1 MSTPVP
7 RPRRSRS
14 AAVLGVLLA
23 GVALRPAA
31 AAPPVF
37 LDPEDIRPGMRATVR
52 TVLQGT
58 AITDLTV
65 EILSVVHSTGPGQD
79 LILARAL
86 GEPLESQGV
95 SQGMSGSPAY
105 VDGKLLGAVST
116 AWSFAKEPLLG
127 ITPAR
132 QMQAE
137 AARSAQDASPPAKP
151 GPRATPL
158 DPRRAP
164 PAPAADRRGM
174 APIGAPLVL
183 SGFDS
188 RVVAL
193 AADWLS
199 PWGFTV
205 TEGGTA
211 GRTQK
216 GGAIEPGAT
225 LGVRLAGGD
234 VDMTAIGTVTWVDGD
249 RVHGWGHPFFQA
261 GDVEMPLVTGYIHA
275 VIPSQAISFKM
286 GSGGDVVGT
295 ITNDRRSG
303 ISGRLGRMP
312 RLTSFDLVIRDA
324 DGGET
329 KHHYELLRDRHLG
342 PVLVGLVATSSLLAS
357 EGLIADE
364 TVRFRQRLV
373 LEDGRDTV
381 VETMFTGEQTVERI
395 ATLLSQAT
403 TALAQNPFE
412 DVKVDRIEAEIVLE
426 PGIRAG
432 FLTGVTLDDDT
443 PRPGDTLTGTYVL
456 RDYRGARS
464 THRFR
469 IPLPE
474 DAREGRYLLLL
485 ADAATAEQYEAER
498 DPRSYRPET
507 LDELLERIR
516 RLARTDAVHVHL
528 YRQSQGVQVDG
539 RPLPDLPASAL
550 SILGGAA
557 RSGVAEELPAEIV
570 HREAVPTGTFVQG
583 GHTILFEVRKE
594 KP

>member
-1 MSTPVP
+1 MSTSVP
-7 RPRRSRS
+7 RLRRPRR
-14 AAVLGVLLA
+14 AAVLVAALAVL
-23 GVALRPAA
+23 ALPMAA
-31 AAPPVF
+31 RADAPPF
-37 LDPEDIRPGMRATVR
+37 LDPDDVQPGMRATVK
-52 TVLQGT
+52 TVLRGT
-58 AITDLTV
+58 EITELTV
-65 EILSVVHSTGPGQD
+65 EILSVVHDTGPDQD
-79 LILARAL
+79 MILARAV

-132 QMQAE
+132 QMRNE
-137 AARSAQDASPPAKP
+137 AARGFRDEAPSAGK
-151 GPRATPL
+151 GPRAAPP
-158 DPRRAP
+158 DPRSAP
-164 PAPAADRRGM
+164 RPPGTGAGM

-193 AADWLS
+193 ASEWLS

-211 GRTQK
+211 GRTQQ

-275 VIPSQAISFKM
+275 VVPSQAISFKM

-312 RLTSFDLVIRDA
+312 KLTDFDLVIRDA
-324 DGGET
+324 GGGET
-329 KHHYELLRDRHLG
+329 KHHYEILRDRHLG
-342 PVLVGLVATSSLLAS
+342 PVLVGLVASSSLLAG
-357 EGLIADE
+357 EGLVADE

-381 VETMFTGEQTVERI
+381 VETMFTGEQTVEQI

-403 TALAQNPFE
+403 TAIAQNPFE
-412 DVKVDRIEAEIVLE
+412 DVKVDRIDAEIVLE
-426 PGIRAG
+426 PGIRAA

-443 PRPGDTLTGTYVL
+443 PRPGDTLTGTYAL
-456 RDYRGARS
+456 RDFRGGRS
-464 THRFR
+464 VHRFR

-474 DAREGRYLLLL
+474 TAREGRYLLLL
-485 ADAATAEQYEAER
+485 ADASTAEQYESER

-507 LDELLERIR
+507 LDELLARIR
-516 RLARTDAVHVHL
+516 RLARTDAVHLHL
-528 YRQSQGVQVDG
+528 YRQSQGVQIDG
-539 RPLPDLPASAL
+539 KPLADLPASAL
-550 SILGGAA
+550 SMMGGAA
-557 RSGVAEELPAEIV
+557 RSGVAEDLPAEIV
-570 HREAVPTGTFVQG
+570 HREALPVDTFVQG